1 MAKAGIVYAGTDDGL
16 LVFSDPGGSGRWR
29 QVAQHLAGKRILAI
43 AAADAL
49 IITVNVAGEPARQ
62 SHDGGQLWTE
72 LDEAGPPPLELRA
85 AGIDGPQVL
94 PEQRIRGATAFA
106 LLRGKRPVLLAAAAD
121 GTMLF
126 RSEDGGIHWEPA
138 GIERPNIGVVQSL
151 VPARYHFDIAWAGT
165 STGELLRSDD
175 RGRSWVIVGEGLP
188 PIRSLAVVRLA

>member
-16 LVFSDPGGSGRWR
+16 LVFSDPGGGGRWR
-29 QVAQHLAGKRILAI
+29 QVAQHLAGKRIIAI
-43 AAADAL
+43 EAADAL
-49 IITVNVAGEPARQ
+49 SIRVNAAGEPALQ
-62 SHDGGQLWTE
+62 SSDGGQTWHE
-72 LDEAGPPPLELRA
+72 PDDEGPAPLELRA
-85 AGIDGPQVL
+85 ASVEGPQVL

-106 LLRGKRPVLLAAAAD
+106 LLRGKRPALLAAAAG

-138 GIERPNIGVVQSL
+138 GIERPSIGAVQSL

-165 STGELLRSDD
+165 TAGELLRSDD
-175 RGRSWVIVGEGLP
+175 RGRSWIIVSEGLP